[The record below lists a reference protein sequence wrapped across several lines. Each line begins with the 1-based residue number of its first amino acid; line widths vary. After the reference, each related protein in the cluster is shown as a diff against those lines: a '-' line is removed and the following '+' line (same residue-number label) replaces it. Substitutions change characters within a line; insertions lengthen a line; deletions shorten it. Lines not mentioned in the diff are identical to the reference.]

1 VLKENDGMSFSKQ
14 VWDQLKNKSID
25 DIISALKKDRAIL
38 DISKGAIR
46 IYRYPDGRRVAI
58 HYHPHKT
65 YGPALLKALIEDIG
79 WKEDDLRRLKLIK

>member
-1 VLKENDGMSFSKQ
+1 MGFSKQ
-14 VWDQLKNKSID
+14 IWDQLKNKSVD

-38 DISKGAIR
+38 DTTKGSAQVYLYSDGKR
-46 IYRYPDGRRVAI
+46 IAI

-79 WKEDDLRRLKLIK
+79 WEEADLRRLKLIK